1 MNDELKS
8 LISAF
13 LSGVIHIIIGHPFD
27 TIKTLQ
33 QSNNQK
39 IIYNNLYRGLFF
51 PVLQNALINS
61 ITFGSNHYFKKY
73 NNQYISYSYCG
84 FLSTIL
90 CTPLDNYKILKQY
103 NIPYKIN
110 MKSFLQSYKHTNVV
124 ALRELPATIIYFAT
138 YDHSRYYGI
147 PIYISGAFAGLT
159 SGIITHPID
168 TIKTRI
174 QGKECSTI
182 NEAFKK
188 GSLFNGIS
196 ISVIRSVTVNA
207 VNFSLYEFF
216 MRKIN

>member
-1 MNDELKS
+1 
-8 LISAF
+8 
-13 LSGVIHIIIGHPFD
+13 
-27 TIKTLQ
+27 
-33 QSNNQK
+33 
-39 IIYNNLYRGLFF
+39 
-51 PVLQNALINS
+51 
-61 ITFGSNHYFKKY
+61 
-73 NNQYISYSYCG
+73 
-84 FLSTIL
+84 
-90 CTPLDNYKILKQY
+90 
-103 NIPYKIN
+103 

-147 PIYISGAFAGLT
+147 PIYISGAFAGFT